1 MASDLA
7 VSVDLSTGNDRLTG
21 GAGADT
27 LNGGPGDDR
36 LAGGPGDDVFVFGPG
51 DGSDTVTDFRS
62 GTDKIDLTAFD
73 IEGID
78 AFSMTFGDDGVT
90 LDLAGID
97 GGTVLLAGLT
107 VLPDAGDF
115 LV

>member
-36 LAGGPGDDVFVFGPG
+36 LAGGPGDDVFVFGPR

-78 AFSMTFGDDGVT
+78 AFSMTFGDDGGHT
-90 LDLAGID
+90 
-97 GGTVLLAGLT
+97 
-107 VLPDAGDF
+107 
-115 LV
+115 